1 MTAAP
6 VHPRHRNC
14 SRAAVPPDTPHILL
28 VNPWIHD
35 FAAHDFWAKPLGL
48 LTLAGILRQ
57 HGCRVS
63 YIDCLDRFHPRGP
76 QGNPRACYGCGPFR
90 KTRLPKPAVFGDV
103 PRRFSRYGIDPDW
116 LREDLGRLPPVDLVL
131 VTSAM
136 TYWYT
141 GVRETIRVIRE
152 SLPQIPV
159 VLGGTYATLCPE
171 HARQTAGADEVVAGA
186 AEAAVL
192 ALVAAHT
199 GYGAAPRFDPDAL
212 DTLPFPAFDLQ
223 ARIPCVPFLTTR
235 GCPFA
240 CAYCA
245 SHLLEPRRLERSPE
259 SVVDE
264 LTYWHR
270 SRGVA
275 DFALYDDA
283 FLADP
288 DRHAR
293 PVLEALVRAALP
305 IRLHTPNA
313 LHIRGIDPETAGLL
327 YAAGFRTL
335 RLGLET
341 AELEQAAR
349 LDRKVGAGEFERAA
363 AALHRAGFDRRQ
375 VGAYLLVGLPG
386 QDEAAVVRSIAA
398 VKQAGATPVLAY
410 YTPIPGT
417 ALWERAVAASRY
429 DLAAEP
435 LCANNAVFP
444 CRKEPFSWGW
454 LAALKRRMAE

>member
-1 MTAAP
+1 MTSAP
-6 VHPRHRNC
+6 FTPRLQDIGQ
-14 SRAAVPPDTPHILL
+14 AAVPPDTPHILL
-28 VNPWIHD
+28 VNPWVHD
-35 FAAHDFWAKPLGL
+35 FAAYDFWAKPLGL

-76 QGNPRACYGCGPFR
+76 GGDPQARFGCGPFR
-90 KTRLPKPAVFGDV
+90 KTRLPTPAVFGDV
-103 PRRFSRYGIDPDW
+103 PRRFARYGVDPDW
-116 LREDLGRLPPVDLVL
+116 LREDLRRLPPVDLVL

-141 GVRETIRVIRE
+141 GVRETIQVIRAV
-152 SLPQIPV
+152 LPQAPV
-159 VLGGTYATLCPE
+159 VVGGTYATLCPE
-171 HARQTAGADEVVAGA
+171 HARQNLGADEVVAGP

-192 ALVAAHT
+192 ELVAAHT
-199 GYGAAPRFDPDAL
+199 GYRAAPRFDPNAL
-212 DTLPFPAFDLQ
+212 DTLPRPAFDLQ
-223 ARIPCVPFLTTR
+223 TRISAIPFLTTR
-235 GCPFA
+235 GCPYA

-245 SHLLEPRRLERSPE
+245 AHLLEPRLLRRSPA

-270 SRGVA
+270 RRGVG

-327 YAAGFRTL
+327 FAAGFRTL

-341 AELEQAAR
+341 AEPEQRAP
-349 LDRKVGAGEFERAA
+349 LDRKVGAGDFERAVS
-363 AALHRAGFDRRQ
+363 ALRGAGFDRRQ
-375 VGAYLLVGLPG
+375 IGAYLLVGLPD
-386 QDEAAVVRSIAA
+386 QDEPALVRSIAA
-398 VKQAGATPVLAY
+398 VKQAGAMPILAY

-417 ALWERAVAASRY
+417 ALWGRAVAASRY

-435 LCANNAVFP
+435 LCTNNAVFP
-444 CRKEPFSWGW
+444 CRGESFSWEWIGG
-454 LAALKRRMAE
+454 LKQRIAE